1 MTRIL
6 VSFLLGTTLAYAAD
20 QTILGTLLVVKNPG
34 VPEKRLVTGSA
45 KELASSNT
53 IVGDPTANG
62 ATLVVRADGTTPS
75 EQTFDLPQ
83 GTDAKG
89 NPFWTG
95 DAGAGFKYKDAKG
108 VNGAVKQAQLKK
120 SAKGV
125 FTIKFTA
132 SGKLATVSVLPPNTG
147 DSGCILLQLT
157 GGDSYSVSFAPGDG
171 QVTNKAGAL
180 FKVKKPLS
188 EGTCV
193 STTSSTLGTTSTTST
208 TNTTTTTSP
217 TTTTIF
223 GGPAFPPVGGNVDYN
238 FTGDANT
245 AGGSQLSLFNFSP
258 TSWTALYWGAA
269 SGDLPTAGLDGS
281 LHSLSFG
288 GISGGNTIVTW
299 QGTSP
304 WTNPSDSTVHVVPI
318 QLTITLI
325 TPPSG
330 VVWTDSTTISGLD
343 PGAGTGIGAV
353 VNVAPSGTAQNFTV
367 QFEYKADIPTDDP
380 TGFIPFSNVP
390 QIGGGLTV
398 ESFDGGF
405 YSQP

>member
-6 VSFLLGTTLAYAAD
+6 VSFLLWTTLAYAAD
-20 QTILGTLLVVKNPG
+20 QTILGTQLVVKNPG
-34 VPEKRLVTGSA
+34 VPEKQSVTGSA

-62 ATLVVRADGTTPS
+62 ATLVVRAEGTNPS
-75 EQTFDLPQ
+75 EQTFNLPQ
-83 GTDAKG
+83 GTDANGK
-89 NPFWTG
+89 PFWTG
-95 DAGAGFKYKDAKG
+95 DADAGFKYKDSKG

-120 SAKGV
+120 SSKGV

-132 SGKLATVSVLPPNTG
+132 SGKLGTVSVLPPNTG
-147 DSGCILLQLT
+147 DGGCVLLQLT
-157 GGDSYSVSFAPGDG
+157 GGDSYSVRFAPGDG
-171 QVTNKAGAL
+171 VVTNKAGAL
-180 FKVKKPLS
+180 FKVKKPTS

-193 STTSSTLGTTSTTST
+193 TS
-208 TNTTTTTSP
+208 
-217 TTTTIF
+217 F
-223 GGPAFPPVGGNVDYN
+223 AGPAFPPDGGNVDFN

-245 AGGSQLSLFNFSP
+245 AGGSQLAFSNFSP

-304 WTNPSDSTVHVVPI
+304 WTDPSDNSVHIVPI

-343 PGAGTGIGAV
+343 PGAGTGTGAV

-367 QFEYKADIPTDDP
+367 QFEYQADIPTDDP

-390 QIGGGLTV
+390 QTGGGLTV